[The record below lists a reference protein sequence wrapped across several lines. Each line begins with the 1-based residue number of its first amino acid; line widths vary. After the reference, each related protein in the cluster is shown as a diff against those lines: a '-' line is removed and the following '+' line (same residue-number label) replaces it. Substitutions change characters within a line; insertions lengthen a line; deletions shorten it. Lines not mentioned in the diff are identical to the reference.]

1 MTTEQTRALNALNF
15 ICGLAMAGVH
25 LSEVLNYVINI
36 HESVEI
42 SFKEVYNFIYPEGSD
57 EQEAPQPKDTPCEC
71 DL

>member
-25 LSEVLNYVINI
+25 LSEV